1 METACCARSDPKTS
15 SCIETAAEEWEEEL
29 RRLTATRCM
38 FLSNSF
44 GLTSVRSSTV
54 AVFKFC
60 SNRVCVVFLVP
71 LAYMLPCMSSDTCFK
86 VVESTLRGQFRN
98 ESRYERT
105 SVHEY

>member
-1 METACCARSDPKTS
+1 M
-15 SCIETAAEEWEEEL
+15 
-29 RRLTATRCM
+29 
-38 FLSNSF
+38 
-44 GLTSVRSSTV
+44 